1 MGAELAK
8 MSNAAVR
15 RITAI
20 LVASWCLQL
29 GSLGAQSSK
38 PAVPHPAADAAQLQP
53 VISKYCVSCHND
65 RGKSGGLSLQN
76 VDAAQ
81 PGANAEVWEKVL
93 RKLRS
98 EAMPPV
104 GLPRPDK
111 ATYQTMTAA
120 LESALDRAAAASP
133 NPGGPS
139 IHRLNRSEYTNA
151 IRDLIAL
158 EIDGRAMLPPDDQ
171 AYGFD
176 NIADNLSVNPGLMD
190 RYLVAARRIGR
201 LAFGYPENDPP
212 EQVYKIPKFYMQD
225 ERGSEDLP
233 FGTRGGLAVRHY
245 FPLDGEYF
253 FKVRLERNHSE
264 VLRGMTDKSQLEI
277 RVDRE
282 RVKLFTVGGLG
293 KRPPCYVTNTCPQT
307 PDNVNQADDGLEV
320 RLQLKAGTHL
330 IGVSFIDEQR
340 AKPEGPMPFRATVWQ
355 FDSQDIGSA
364 MVFTLAI
371 SGPFNGQTPTDT
383 PSRRAILICQP
394 ATEREE
400 AACAEKII
408 SRLAR
413 RAFRRP
419 VTRTDVDVLM
429 RAFRAG
435 RADTTFDRGIERALR
450 TILVDPEFLFRIERQ
465 PADVKPGAAYKLS
478 ELDLASR
485 LSFFLWSSIPDEELL
500 DVAARGKLSDPAVLN
515 QQVARMLRDPRS
527 KALADNFGGQWLL
540 TRNVRLATP
549 NPDIF
554 ISWDENLREAFQ
566 KETELFFE
574 SLLRDDRSVRELL
587 TANYTFLNELLARHY
602 GIPGVYGGHYRRVTL
617 PPDSPRGG
625 ILGHGSV
632 LMVTS
637 YADRTS
643 PVLRGKWVLENLLGT
658 PPPDPPAGV
667 PPLEASG
674 PLGPTA
680 TMRQRMEKHR
690 ANPQCAAC
698 HARMDPLGFAM
709 ENFDAIGGWRTTEG
723 NGPIDASA
731 ELLDGTKIAGPGDL
745 KRILLSREHEFVG
758 TVVEKLMTYA
768 LGRGTEYYDAPTV
781 RQILRSTAADN
792 YRWSSIIGAIVR
804 SIPFQMRRAP
814 AASLE
819 GTSVAQQ
826 Q

>member
-1 MGAELAK
+1 MWNSVVRWVTSGAPV
-8 MSNAAVR
+8 AV
-15 RITAI
+15 
-20 LVASWCLQL
+20 VAWCLHPVALHAGGGQ
-29 GSLGAQSSK
+29 APK
-38 PAVPHPAADAAQLQP
+38 PAVSPDSVAPPAQVQP
-53 VISKYCVSCHND
+53 IVTKYCVSCHND
-65 RGKSGGLSLQN
+65 RAKTGGLSLQN
-76 VDAAQ
+76 VDAAH
-81 PGANAEVWEKVL
+81 PEANAELWERVL

-111 ATYQTMTAA
+111 ATYQAVAAA
-120 LESALDRAAAASP
+120 LETALDRAAAGSP

-139 IHRLNRSEYTNA
+139 IHRLNRTEYTNA

-158 EIDGRAMLPPDDQ
+158 EIDGRTMLPPDDQ

-190 RYLVAARRIGR
+190 RYLVAARKIGR
-201 LAFGYPENDPP
+201 LAFGYPESDPP

-225 ERGSEDLP
+225 ERAEDQP

-245 FPLDGEYF
+245 FPLDGEYTF
-253 FKVRLERNHSE
+253 TVKLERNHSE
-264 VLRGMTDKSQLEI
+264 VLRGLTDKSQLEI
-277 RVDRE
+277 RIDRE

-320 RLQLKAGTHL
+320 RLPLKAGTHL

-340 AKPEGPMPFRATVWQ
+340 AKPEGPLPFRATVWQ

-364 MVFTLAI
+364 MVFTVAVN
-371 SGPFNGQTPTDT
+371 GPFNGQIPVDT
-383 PSRRAILICQP
+383 PSRRAIFVCQP
-394 ATEREE
+394 TSSRDE

-419 VTRTDVDVLM
+419 VSNTDVDVLM
-429 RAFRAG
+429 RSYREG
-435 RADTTFDRGIERALR
+435 RANATFDRAIERSLR

-465 PADVKPGAAYKLS
+465 PAGVAPDTAYKLS
-478 ELDLASR
+478 DLDLASR
-485 LSFFLWSSIPDEELL
+485 LSFFLWSSIPDDELL
-500 DVAARGKLSDPAVLN
+500 DIAARGKLSDPAVLN

-540 TRNVRLATP
+540 TRNVRLSTP

-554 ISWDENLREAFQ
+554 IAWDENLREAFQ

-574 SLLRDDRSVRELL
+574 NMLRDDRSVRELL
-587 TANYTFLNELLARHY
+587 TANYTFLNEQLARHY
-602 GIPGVYGGHYRRVTL
+602 GVAGVYGGHFRRVTL
-617 PPDSPRGG
+617 PADSPRGG

-632 LMVTS
+632 LLVTS

-643 PVLRGKWVLENLLGT
+643 PVLRGKWLLENLLGT

-667 PPLEASG
+667 PPLEESG

-690 ANPQCAAC
+690 SNPQCSAC

-709 ENFDAIGGWRTTEG
+709 ENFDAIGAWRTAEG
-723 NGPIDASA
+723 NQPIDASGQ
-731 ELLDGTKIAGPGDL
+731 LLDGTKIAGPGDL

-758 TVVEKLMTYA
+758 TVIEKLMTYA

-781 RQILRSTAADN
+781 RQILRTTAPDN
-792 YRWSSIIGAIVR
+792 YRWSSIISAIVR
-804 SIPFQMRRAP
+804 STPFQMRRAP
-814 AASLE
+814 AALPQN
-819 GTSVAQQ
+819 TSMAQQ
-826 Q
+826 QP